1 MLSILIP
8 TYNYNIYALVEN
20 VYTQLKAL
28 DIVAEI
34 IVSEDNSSSFVEINR
49 EIVSF
54 PNTKYLFQNTNL
66 GRTKN
71 RETLAKESTHDWL
84 LFLDA
89 DVMPATSDFI
99 KNYIGAIQEH
109 LDVIFGGIQYQE
121 TAPSIDQYL
130 RWYYGKHRESQSIEK
145 RNQQPWFII
154 SQNLLIKKEMFCKAN
169 ISKENRY
176 GLDNLFSN
184 RLKTLNAQILHI
196 ENPVIHL
203 GLETNTCFLKKTL
216 DAVETTIHYEDN
228 GLMEHNLNGLQ
239 KSYTLLK
246 KRRISGLFLSL
257 MKPFRNKIRKNLIG
271 KSPSLFLFDLYKLQ
285 HYASLKKNK
294 DA

>member
-34 IVSEDNSSSFVEINR
+34 IVSEDNSSSYIEINR
-49 EIVSF
+49 EIVTFS
-54 PNTKYLFQNTNL
+54 NTKYLLQNINL

-71 RETLAKESTHDWL
+71 REALAKEATYDWL

-89 DVMPATSDFI
+89 DIMPATSYFVKD
-99 KNYIGAIQEH
+99 YIDAMQEH
-109 LDVIFGGIQYQE
+109 LDVLFGGIQYQE
-121 TAPSIDQYL
+121 TAPSTDKYL

-154 SQNLLIKKEMFCKAN
+154 SQNLLIKKELFYKAN

-184 RLKTLNAQILHI
+184 RLKMLNAQILHI
-196 ENPVIHL
+196 DNPVIHL

-216 DAVETTIHYEDN
+216 DAVETTIYYEDN

-246 KRRISGLFLSL
+246 KRRISKLFLRL
-257 MKPFRNKIRKNLIG
+257 IRPFKSKIRKNLIG

-285 HYASLKKNK
+285 HYTSLKKNK